1 MRYHAMQTVLP
12 VVLGLVGVS
21 QAANV
26 LFMSG
31 VPSPSHYIWLRP
43 LMYEMGK
50 RGHNVTVLS
59 ADVEKP
65 PANVTYIHLEN
76 FYSAMYNTTMR
87 EKFDFFEMAKQSPV
101 QMLHM
106 FDEFGLNLCEA
117 AIRSEGLNFL
127 LGYPKD
133 FKFELFVS
141 DFMIGP
147 CIPSIIMHRFKGVP
161 YIPSTPYNAPSTAA
175 TVLGAF
181 AYPGLVPN
189 HVFDVPQSMSFV
201 QRVKNFYYDM
211 YEMIIHEVYM
221 HPEADKIVR
230 KLYPDAP
237 PTNTFY
243 KNVRLS
249 LSNINPIIQYKEPMM
264 PNMIPVGGLQIMPS
278 KPLPDDLRKVVES
291 AKNGFILFSLGS
303 NARSDLLGPE
313 RVRNILNAMERLPQY
328 QFLWKFES
336 DESKLP
342 VPVPKNVYIRAWM
355 PQNDLLAHPNIK
367 LFITHSGLLS
377 TQEAIWHGVPIVG
390 FPLFADQFRNINY
403 CVEVGIAKRLSMQH
417 FQANELVQVVQEMLG
432 NAGYSQRMKQ
442 MSRLFRD
449 QPESPLERAVWWCE
463 WVLRNP
469 DAILLQSPAVYMSW
483 FQKYSYDVLTFM
495 LVALLAAVGMALK
508 VVNIAKNSFLNG
520 AKKSKVE

>member
-1 MRYHAMQTVLP
+1 MRYQAMKAVLP
-12 VVLGLVGVS
+12 VILVLAGVS
-21 QAANV
+21 QAANI
-26 LFMSG
+26 LFMSSF
-31 VPSPSHYIWLRP
+31 PSPSHHIWLRP
-43 LMYEMGK
+43 LIHEMGK

-76 FYSAMYNTTMR
+76 LYSTMYNNTV
-87 EKFDFFEMAKQSPV
+87 KLDFFELANQSPASIL
-101 QMLHM
+101 QQ
-106 FDEFGLNLCEA
+106 FDKFLLTLCEA
-117 AIRSEGLNFL
+117 AIKSEGLHL
-127 LGYPKD
+127 LLRYPKE
-133 FKFELFVS
+133 FKFDLFVS

-147 CIPSIIMHRFKGVP
+147 CIPAIIMHRFKDLP
-161 YIPSTPYNAPSTAA
+161 FIPSTPYNAPSTSAA
-175 TVLGAF
+175 VLGSF

-189 HVFDVPQSMSFV
+189 HVFDAPESMSFV
-201 QRVKNFYYDM
+201 QRVKNFYFDM
-211 YEMIIHEVYM
+211 YEMIIHETFM

-237 PTNTFY
+237 STYTFY

-249 LSNINPIIQYKEPMM
+249 LANVNPVIQYKEPMM
-264 PNMIPVGGLQIMPS
+264 PSMIPVGGLQIMPS
-278 KPLPDDLRKVVES
+278 KPLPDDLRKVVEG

-303 NARSDLLGPE
+303 NARSDLLGQE
-313 RVRNILNAMERLPQY
+313 RIRNILNAMERLSQY

-377 TQEAIWHGVPIVG
+377 TQEAIWHGVPIIG
-390 FPLFADQFRNINY
+390 FPVFADQFRNINY
-403 CVEVGIAKRLSMQH
+403 CVGAGIARRLSIQH
-417 FQANELVQVVQEMLG
+417 FQANELVQTVKEMLG
-432 NAGYSQRMKQ
+432 SDNYSQKMKQ

-449 QPESPLERAVWWCE
+449 QPESPLERAAWWCE

-469 DAILLQSPAVYMSW
+469 DSNLLQSRAVYMSW
-483 FQKYSYDVLTFM
+483 FQKYSYDVITFVLGVILLLGVITWKVINIVSGRFLTT
-495 LVALLAAVGMALK
+495 G
-508 VVNIAKNSFLNG
+508 
-520 AKKSKVE
+520 KKSKAE